1 MIVLFPP
8 AAAIVAALLASTL
21 NWLALI
27 PWRRSRGAHWA
38 ERARRSYPA
47 RVAAA
52 CNVWLLPANAFVLAM
67 MLHPADRFLAPA
79 TGLLAWIGALLGTWP
94 LNREIMPP
102 LGFGAWLRLA
112 LVGAGLRLA
121 GWLVLI
127 GAVVT
132 MPDTFGW
139 RTAAMT
145 TVVVLVFLWLLW
157 GGGLRVLRWLRL
169 LVPADARLQGIV
181 ADKAGRMNVN
191 VRAVWELKIPLGYAA
206 ALPTTREL
214 LFSQRL
220 LELHP
225 DGEIAAIC
233 AHELGHLTESKLVL
247 AGRVLTSFTLVPWI
261 LLTPSLHAFGPASLA
276 GIAGLSLLLMALAQ
290 RLGRRMETR
299 ADRLAAQHQAG
310 DGTYA
315 QALARLYETNQMPAV
330 MPGKRKIHP
339 HLYDRLLAAGV
350 TPDYPRP
357 KPPARLGWSTVL
369 LMVSLGALLGL
380 DLAKPHDEEPYLPT
394 PTVEPSSSAKTGL

>member
-1 MIVLFPP
+1 
-8 AAAIVAALLASTL
+8 
-21 NWLALI
+21 
-27 PWRRSRGAHWA
+27 
-38 ERARRSYPA
+38 
-47 RVAAA
+47 
-52 CNVWLLPANAFVLAM
+52 
-67 MLHPADRFLAPA
+67 
-79 TGLLAWIGALLGTWP
+79 
-94 LNREIMPP
+94 
-102 LGFGAWLRLA
+102 
-112 LVGAGLRLA
+112 
-121 GWLVLI
+121 
-127 GAVVT
+127 
-132 MPDTFGW
+132 
-139 RTAAMT
+139 MT

-261 LLTPSLHAFGPASLA
+261 LLTPSLHAFGLA
-276 GIAGLSLLLMALAQ
+276 GLAAIAGLSLLLMALAQ

-357 KPPARLGWSTVL
+357 KPPARPGWSTVL

>member
-1 MIVLFPP
+1 LIVLFPL
-8 AAAIVAALLASTL
+8 AAAILAALLAGTL

-27 PWRRSRGAHWA
+27 PWRRSRGAHWT
-38 ERARRSYPA
+38 ERARELYPA
-47 RVAAA
+47 RAAA
-52 CNVWLLPANAFVLAM
+52 TQSIWLIPANAFLLAM
-67 MLHPADRFLAPA
+67 LLHPADRFLAPA
-79 TGLLAWIGALLGTWP
+79 TGFLAWIGALLGTWQFDKEVVP
-94 LNREIMPP
+94 GPSFRT
-102 LGFGAWLRLA
+102 WLHLA
-112 LVGAGLRLA
+112 FVGAGLRLA
-121 GWLVLI
+121 GWFVLI
-127 GAVVT
+127 GAVVA

-139 RTAAMT
+139 VTAAMT

-181 ADKAGRMNVN
+181 SDTAGRMGIKVC
-191 VRAVWELKIPLGYAA
+191 AVWILEFPTSSAA
-206 ALPTTREL
+206 ALPPTREL
-214 LFSQRL
+214 LFSRRL

-225 DGEIAAIC
+225 DHEIAAIC

-247 AGRVLTSFTLVPWI
+247 AGRILISCALLPWI
-261 LLTPSLHAFGPASLA
+261 WIKPTVHTFGVSGLAAIALLT
-276 GIAGLSLLLMALAQ
+276 GLSIMLGR

-299 ADRLAAQHQAG
+299 ADRLAAEHQNE

-315 QALARLYETNQMPAV
+315 QALARLYEANQMPAV

-357 KPPARLGWSTVL
+357 EAPMVIGWTADL
-369 LMVSLGALLGL
+369 LMIFLGILVVLNVTAMLGF
-380 DLAKPHDEEPYLPT
+380 
-394 PTVEPSSSAKTGL
+394 